1 MLTTL
6 SLTSSW
12 FLLPVP
18 APTPTLSYARAGLH
32 CLVMLEPVPI
42 GGCQNMKAGS
52 LCQVLFP

>member
-12 FLLPVP
+12 LLLPVP
-18 APTPTLSYARAGLH
+18 APTLNCARARLH
-32 CLVMLEPVPI
+32 RLVMLEPVPI
-42 GGCQNMKAGS
+42 GDCQNRKTSS